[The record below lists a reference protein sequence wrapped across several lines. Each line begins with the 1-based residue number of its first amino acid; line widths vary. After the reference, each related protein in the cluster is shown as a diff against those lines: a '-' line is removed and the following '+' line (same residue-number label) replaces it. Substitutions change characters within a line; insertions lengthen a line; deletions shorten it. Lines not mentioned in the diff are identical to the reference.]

1 MLILKALR
9 HYLPG
14 ALLLTTQAALACAVC
29 ILSISVIRDS
39 QSRLGARV
47 SGDAERI
54 WIVHAAD
61 PVGKKASPETIRED
75 LALLSSLAGV
85 QGAAAADA
93 IPFGG
98 RSRRFGLCNSA
109 KAMEDAISAGSI
121 EVTGCQQ
128 PPIITATERWLPSMG
143 IPVMQGRDA
152 DPTEVATGARVILLS
167 QALARVLYADEPAV
181 GRQVYLGPD
190 DVRTVIGVFDAV
202 AGPAPTGSDADV
214 QWAIQPGYPGGS
226 QRYFAMHARSGLG
239 RQEVV
244 DGAIEG
250 LYGLEAYRMLDPEK
264 ARSLAEY
271 RDEFLRADPFTA
283 RLLGS
288 MTVLVLVIMMVGV
301 SGMVGSWVNRR
312 RRAIGIR
319 RALGARQRDILS
331 YFLVENLLL
340 SAPGALLGLALAAAI
355 THFSRLE
362 ALSSWGAGTAAVA
375 VSVVMVTNVLACL
388 QPSLRAA
395 RQEPLELLRAR

>member
-29 ILSISVIRDS
+29 ILSLSVIRDS

-61 PVGKKASPETIRED
+61 PVGKQASPETIRED
-75 LALLSSLAGV
+75 LALLSRLAGV
-85 QGAAAADA
+85 QTAAAADA

-98 RSRRFGLCNSA
+98 RSRRYGLCNSA

-143 IPVMQGRDA
+143 IPVLQGRDA
-152 DPTEVATGARVILLS
+152 DPAEVATGARVILLS
-167 QALARVLYADEPAV
+167 QALARVLYANEPAV

-202 AGPAPTGSDADV
+202 AGPSPMGSAADA
-214 QWAIQPGYPGGS
+214 QWAVQPGYPGGS
-226 QRYFAMHARSGLG
+226 QRYFAMHARPGLG
-239 RQEVV
+239 RQVV
-244 DGAIEG
+244 DGAIDG

-264 ARSLAEY
+264 ARSLVEY
-271 RDEFLRADPFTA
+271 RDEFLRADTFKA
-283 RLLGS
+283 RLLGAI
-288 MTVLVLVIMMVGV
+288 TVLVLVIMMVGV
-301 SGMVGSWVNRR
+301 SGMVGSWINRR

-340 SAPGALLGLALAAAI
+340 SAPGAILGLGLAAAI
-355 THFSRLE
+355 THFSRFE
-362 ALSSWGAGTAAVA
+362 ALSSWGAGTAAIA
-375 VSVVMVTNVLACL
+375 VSVVMATNVLACL